1 MRTAVDELA
10 LSPLD
15 DATLWAY
22 LERAAHAMVNAPS
35 A

>member
-1 MRTAVDELA
+1 MRTAVDELE
-10 LSPLD
+10 LSPLH

-22 LERAAHAMVNAPS
+22 LDRAAHAMVNAPG